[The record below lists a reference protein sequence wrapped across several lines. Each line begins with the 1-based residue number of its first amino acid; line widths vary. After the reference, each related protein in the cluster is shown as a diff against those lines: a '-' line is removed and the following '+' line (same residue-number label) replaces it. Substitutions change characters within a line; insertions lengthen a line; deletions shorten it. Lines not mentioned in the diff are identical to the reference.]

1 MKDVP
6 KACLLLP
13 IKADL
18 KSVLQRRRST
28 SATAAAAA
36 AAAARDEMILNLLL
50 ITTISCVCGNFFV
63 KVKQTDYQ
71 AEENDSVTLEWTFT
85 TRSDKSPNLLMILCN
100 LVTDHRVSV
109 VYRLHDGV
117 EVPEDEQFSGRVQC
131 DRDVLREGRLR
142 LHVSRLRTE
151 DSGQYKCVVSTRY
164 GQSADKC
171 WLNVTATVAQEQHT
185 TTTVNPEPLG
195 QERFYISLGAGIMTA
210 VIIIVIIV
218 AMTATL
224 LGMQEYTAVITVIV
238 VIAVL
243 FSIAVVVCSIT
254 AATAAVTA
262 GLLSGGSILFAVFV
276 ALSAYCIPTCSSVSP
291 SNSESGSDSSSS
303 SSRYKMCPTKLSI

>member
-28 SATAAAAA
+28 SATAAAA
-36 AAAARDEMILNLLL
+36 RDKMILILLL
-50 ITTISCVCGNFFV
+50 ITTISCVCAGTFFV
-63 KVKQTDYQ
+63 KVTQTDYQ

-85 TRSDKSPNLLMILCN
+85 TRSDKSPNFLFVTCKLI
-100 LVTDHRVSV
+100 TDHRVSV
-109 VYRLHDGV
+109 VYRLYDGV

-151 DSGQYKCVVSTRY
+151 DSGQYKCVVRTRY

-171 WLNVTATVAQEQHT
+171 RLNVTATVAQEQHMT
-185 TTTVNPEPLG
+185 PNVSPEPLS
-195 QERFYISLGAGIMTA
+195 QERFYILLGALIMTA
-210 VIIIVIIV
+210 VII
-218 AMTATL
+218 L
-224 LGMQEYTAVITVIV
+224 VITVGKAAAAAGWTVANVVIRVIV
-238 VIAVL
+238 VIAAVVIVVIY
-243 FSIAVVVCSIT
+243 SIAV
-254 AATAAVTA
+254 ATATAPAVA
-262 GLLSGGSILFAVFV
+262 VLGLLLGGSIILSVFA
-276 ALSAYCIPTCSSVSP
+276 ALSAPWVLIYSGFSQ
-291 SNSESGSDSSSS
+291 SNSESGVTAAATEGRHKMNSD
-303 SSRYKMCPTKLSI
+303 